1 MVVLLQIHQ
10 EVDILMIR
18 EIISCIRNLPRHT
31 ITAVKNIWRNG
42 VMSVSSVF
50 AVTITLVIIGVIGLM
65 AVCIQDMTLQVENS
79 LTIHVKMERAATQKQ
94 VDETLVAIQGI
105 DHVAN
110 VTYSSKQEEL
120 DKLIASFGEDGD
132 IFNNP
137 EYQGEGNPLGDAFI
151 VEANDAAFL
160 DEVATKINNLEGVNK
175 VNYGGDQ
182 TMELVRNLEMMRNF
196 GTIFILGLTITALFM
211 IANTIKITI
220 TSRSTE
226 ISIMRMVGASN
237 WYIRIPFMIEG
248 MLIGILGA
256 IVPVIALYFGYRALF
271 DMTVS
276 GSSFAMNLIQLRE
289 PYPFIIQFGCVLTA
303 LCCVVGLVGSF
314 MSVRKFLKF

>member
-1 MVVLLQIHQ
+1 
-10 EVDILMIR
+10 MIR

-31 ITAVKNIWRNG
+31 VTAVKNIWRNG
-42 VMSVSSVF
+42 VMSVSSIF

-79 LTIHVKMERAATQKQ
+79 LTIHVKMEREAKQELVDAT
-94 VDETLVAIQGI
+94 LPLIQNI
-105 DHVAN
+105 DHVAH

-120 DKLIASFGEDGD
+120 DKLIKSFGEDGD

-137 EYQGEGNPLGDAFI
+137 EYQGDGNPLGDAFI
-151 VEANDAAFL
+151 VEADDAAFL
-160 DEVATKINNLEGVNK
+160 DAVATQINSLEGVNK

-182 TMELVRNLEMMRNF
+182 TMELVHNLEMVRNF
-196 GTIFILGLTITALFM
+196 GTIFIVGLTILALFM

-248 MLIGILGA
+248 MLIGLVGA
-256 IVPVIALYFGYRALF
+256 IVPVIALYFGYTAIY

-276 GSSFAMNLIQLRE
+276 GASFAMNLIHLRA
-289 PYPFIIQFGCVLTA
+289 PYPFMLQFGGILTA
-303 LCCVVGLVGSF
+303 LGCVVGLVGSF

>member
-1 MVVLLQIHQ
+1 
-10 EVDILMIR
+10 MIR
-18 EIISCIRNLPRHT
+18 EIVSCIRNLPRHVV
-31 ITAVKNIWRNG
+31 TAVKNIWRNG

-50 AVTITLVIIGVIGLM
+50 AVTITLIIIGVIGMM

-79 LTIHVKMERAATQKQ
+79 LTIHVKMEREATQEQ
-94 VDETLVAIQGI
+94 VDATLPLIQKL
-105 DHVAN
+105 DHVAK

-151 VEANDAAFL
+151 VEADDATYL
-160 DEVATKINNLEGVNK
+160 DALGKKISNMDYVNK

-182 TMELVRNLEMMRNF
+182 TMELVSSLELIRNF
-196 GTIFILGLTITALFM
+196 GTIFIIGLIVTALFM
-211 IANTIKITI
+211 ISNTIKITI

-248 MLIGILGA
+248 ILIGLLGA
-256 IVPVIALYFGYRALF
+256 IVPVIAIYFGYTTLYSMTTGGNSLAL
-271 DMTVS
+271 
-276 GSSFAMNLIQLRE
+276 NLIQLRD
-289 PYPFIIQFGCVLTA
+289 PFPFIWQFSGVLTLLGCA
-303 LCCVVGLVGSF
+303 VGLVGSF
-314 MSVRKFLKF
+314 VSVRKFLKF